1 MAYITEGIKLLSLT
15 LVWDL
20 MNNLTG
26 KGAYLLIYIEGKI
39 ENDNVT
45 EFLPCN
51 FIICMECVFKL
62 LV

>member
-1 MAYITEGIKLLSLT
+1 
-15 LVWDL
+15 

-51 FIICMECVFKL
+51 FIICMECVFS
-62 LV
+62 LVEKFRI